1 MWLAMNDA
9 LLANHAWFRR
19 GLVHVDTCALCVIYS
34 KTMLHVLHDY
44 DKVMELWKSVRNS
57 LIKSSLFQQSP
68 LITGW
73 KKIFLMK
80 LKLVRKL
87 TSL

>member
-57 LIKSSLFQQSP
+57 LIKSSLFQQS
-68 LITGW
+68 LNYWLEENLLDETQTCQEID
-73 KKIFLMK
+73 
-80 LKLVRKL
+80 
-87 TSL
+87 